1 MPSMGLIGWIV
12 IGVIAGALS
21 GYVIKDRTPSGC
33 IANLVIGVVGGLA
46 GGFIAQELLG
56 MGQTVGFLGALAVA
70 FLGAVGVRVVLRAMA
85 D

>member
-1 MPSMGLIGWIV
+1 MPSMGIIGWIV
-12 IGVIAGALS
+12 VGLIAGALS
-21 GYVIKDRTPSGC
+21 GYVIRDRTPSGC
-33 IANLVIGVVGGLA
+33 IANLVIGVVGGLV

-70 FLGAVGVRVVLRAMA
+70 FLGAVGLRFVLRQLA

>member
-1 MPSMGLIGWIV
+1 M
-12 IGVIAGALS
+12 
-21 GYVIKDRTPSGC
+21 
-33 IANLVIGVVGGLA
+33 VIGVVGGLA

-70 FLGAVGVRVVLRAMA
+70 FLGAVGVRFVLRAMA